1 MNKKQQ
7 IIYLYYEKGLVQ
19 TKIAQKL
26 NVSKAYITKII
37 KKDSRYKEEK
47 ENRKKKNKEKNKR
60 ETKKYISRKREEKRI
75 LDACIRKQHIQASNE
90 LSSKK
95 IISNRN
101 FRNWNNSIYEYNYKN
116 KTYILKSKILV
127 TEDVPKRIDWK
138 GI

>member
-60 ETKKYISRKREEKRI
+60 ETKKYISKKRQEQKN
-75 LDACIRKQHIQASNE
+75 LDAYMKKQHIQASNE
-90 LSSKK
+90 LSSRR
-95 IISNRN
+95 IMSNRN
-101 FRNWNNSIYEYNYKN
+101 FRNWNNSIYEYNSKN
-116 KTYILKSKILV
+116 KTYILKKDIIA
-127 TEDVPKRIDWK
+127 TGDVPKKIVWK
-138 GI
+138 